1 MDLRIRYS
9 LVLYLFSE
17 VQGFCS
23 ISNIVVKNEMSYSCY
38 KSNQYRSILSINPNL
53 RQFILLFPVHSD
65 RRIKSIICTK
75 LAINNEESER
85 TKEYSTSCMGHLPET
100 CIIVSQERMLLPGM
114 TTRLHLYDLNNI
126 AALEDA
132 LSRDGTF
139 SLVRF

>member
-1 MDLRIRYS
+1 MTSEQSSSVGPAVESEIFHLFLKLR
-9 LVLYLFSE
+9 LFSGSAM
-17 VQGFCS
+17 QKGNFAPICA
-23 ISNIVVKNEMSYSCY
+23 
-38 KSNQYRSILSINPNL
+38 
-53 RQFILLFPVHSD
+53 HSL
-65 RRIKSIICTK
+65 KSIICTK
-75 LAINNEESER
+75 LAINNEEFET
-85 TKEYSTSCMGHLPET
+85 TKEYSTSCMGHFPET